1 MCLNLSLN
9 IRVRDLLLNYTIV
22 LGIIFALKAEDQVK
36 ILVKILVSEFPCC
49 AFKIFSLFVFVFVLF
64 CFFTVTTSL
73 PPFRDMLSFLG
84 FVRAMSGVVLCLSKV
99 LLFVFF
105 AGLLCFLTLLAFLQN
120 YHLLKYNTIIKR
132 KGRL

>member
-22 LGIIFALKAEDQVK
+22 LGIIFALKAEDQRLK
-36 ILVKILVSEFPCC
+36 SSLVIEFPCC

-120 YHLLKYNTIIKR
+120 DHLLKYNTIIKR